1 MLIQKNIKK
10 NKNRF
15 KLTLSN
21 IFLKYYFFLSIS
33 LFLILV
39 FLVLQTGY
47 WGNYKKTF
55 LDRFYKSSYNNYL
68 KLPYIIPQ
76 AIYGYFLK
84 IPQININISFDNQ
97 LILEKDRKT
106 VLRDSNGFNYLFSKV
121 PASID
126 YESKNLEID
135 VRLKGDRNIHF
146 IESSKAS
153 YKIEIENDKTIFGL
167 NKFSLIK
174 PRARNYI
181 HEWLYHEFME
191 EGDLIKLKY
200 DFVKLKI
207 NGESNGLYVI
217 EEGFDKILIERNKRR
232 NGPIF
237 SVNEEWTTGFNNQKK
252 DILFEVYNK
261 RTWLS
266 DKNKKFTLFANNLL
280 KNFFNGNENIENL
293 FDIDKW
299 AWFMAVSDINYY
311 AHGVDVRN
319 VKFYFN
325 PVNAKFEPIPFD
337 GHRVVV
343 DLNKNI
349 IGWKNYQNSAPS
361 FERAFLCHRDINNCK
376 DLFHYKFFFNKD
388 GKLNKTFF
396 DKYKKNINLIS
407 SKKFLENFF
416 DSRSEKI
423 SKINAKIY
431 GDYFYADNIQYF
443 GPGLYYFNKEEIF
456 KRANRLKAKISVD
469 PSDIFISQAKNRIDI
484 KNWNITS
491 NAMLTNHNLYVK
503 KIFCYDASKKREI
516 IYDINQIID
525 KNNQHIILEEN
536 TMNNINCNR
545 ALLFDRIS
553 NVNFLK
559 EIDHLNFQHNSE
571 KKIKIGNFLDYFNVN
586 NGTLRL
592 KNKKVIIDK
601 NIIIPKGYVIK
612 IISGEEIVLTDNSF
626 IISESKFNVDGGDPA
641 NNPSIIIRGNN
652 ENMGGG
658 LFIKNVE
665 DENFFRN
672 VIFENL
678 NGNLNEPLLNKYYLY
693 GAINIYNSK
702 IKLNNFHF
710 KNIFSEDAI
719 NIISSDFLLENGVFN
734 EISSDAIDI
743 DYGKGIVN
751 NLEMKNILND
761 AIDFSE
767 SNANISNIFFGNIG
781 DKAIS
786 AGENS
791 KIEIDNLKISDSY
804 LGITSKDGS
813 DVNAKNIKISSV
825 TIPFASYKK
834 KNEYNEP
841 QLKIKKIDYNGY
853 KKLYLKDKFA
863 KIIIDNKKKKKITKN
878 ILDIIYNPSHK
889 IY

>member
-1 MLIQKNIKK
+1 MLIKKNIKK

-15 KLTLSN
+15 KLNLSN

-55 LDRFYKSSYNNYL
+55 LDRLYKSSYNNYL

-76 AIYGYFLK
+76 AIYGYFIK

-97 LILEKDRKT
+97 LVLEEDRKT
-106 VLRDSNGFNYLFSKV
+106 VLRDSISDRNSGMTYSFIKV

-126 YESKNLEID
+126 YESKNVEID

-146 IESSKAS
+146 IESDKVS

-207 NGESNGLYVI
+207 NGESKGLYVI

-237 SVNEEWTTGFNNQKK
+237 SLNEEWALGDNNQKK

-266 DKNKKFTLFANNLL
+266 DQNKTFTLFAYNLL

-299 AWFMAVSDINYY
+299 AWFMAASDINYY
-311 AHGVDVRN
+311 AHGADVKSVR
-319 VKFYFN
+319 FYFN

-337 GHRVVV
+337 GHRIVV

-349 IGWKNYQNSAPS
+349 IGWENFRNSAPS
-361 FERAFLCHRDINNCK
+361 FERALLCHRDINNCK
-376 DLFHYKFFFNKD
+376 NLFHYKFFFNKD

-407 SKKFLENFF
+407 SKKFLDNFF

-431 GDYFYADNIQYF
+431 GDYFYADNIHYF

-456 KRANRLKAKISVD
+456 KRANRLKEKISVES
-469 PSDIFISQAKNRIDI
+469 SDIFISQAKNRIDI

-491 NAMLTNHNLYVK
+491 DTVLTNHNLYVK
-503 KIFCYDASKKREI
+503 KIFCDDASKKREI

-525 KNNQHIILEEN
+525 KKNQHIILDDN
-536 TMNNINCNR
+536 SMNNINCNR
-545 ALLFDRIS
+545 ALLFDQIS

-559 EIDHLNFQHNSE
+559 EIDHLNFQHISE
-571 KKIKIGNFLDYFNVN
+571 NKIKIGNFLNYFNEN
-586 NGTLRL
+586 NGTLTL

-601 NIIIPKGYVIK
+601 NIIIPKGYVVK

-641 NNPSIIIRGNN
+641 HNPSIIIRGNN

-658 LFIKNVE
+658 LFIKNVD

-702 IKLNNFHF
+702 IKLNNFHI

-734 EISSDAIDI
+734 EISSDAIDV

-751 NLEMKNILND
+751 KLEMKNIHND

-813 DVNAKNIKISSV
+813 DVNAENIKISSV

-834 KNEYNEP
+834 KMNTVN
-841 QLKIKKIDYNGY
+841 LN
-853 KKLYLKDKFA
+853 
-863 KIIIDNKKKKKITKN
+863 
-878 ILDIIYNPSHK
+878 
-889 IY
+889 